1 MQKVS
6 PALIKIVLLVIC
18 LAIPA
23 VSFGHNLWLNATDYS
38 PTFSKRTGAHTKIYF
53 GFGHKFPVHDFL
65 DKEKLVEF
73 KLIKPDGQSQNLEPG
88 EGGFL
93 ATPLI
98 IKKEGAHVV
107 AAATRNGFYT
117 MYMKD
122 GRIQHK
128 LGSKEGLEGVI
139 LSLYYENYTKALI
152 NVGETKVDA
161 YSIPVGHGIE
171 IVPLE
176 NPYLKKMGDTL
187 ELQVLHKG
195 RPAAFCNIFAT
206 YAGFS
211 PTEDYAFANKTNGR
225 GITKIRLL
233 QPGHWVVKAVILK
246 PATEELREKCIK
258 MKYSAMISFE
268 VP

>member
-1 MQKVS
+1 MPEGHHVLILKILNLS
-6 PALIKIVLLVIC
+6 GLGTRKTMKKISYALLKIVLLVIC
-18 LAIPA
+18 IAIPA

-38 PTFSKRTGAHTKIYF
+38 PAFSKRTGARTKIYF

-73 KLIKPDGQSQNLEPG
+73 KLIKPDGRSQDLEPG

-128 LGSKEGLEGVI
+128 LGSKKGDDI
-139 LSLYYENYTKALI
+139 L
-152 NVGETKVDA
+152 
-161 YSIPVGHGIE
+161 
-171 IVPLE
+171 
-176 NPYLKKMGDTL
+176 
-187 ELQVLHKG
+187 
-195 RPAAFCNIFAT
+195 
-206 YAGFS
+206 
-211 PTEDYAFANKTNGR
+211 
-225 GITKIRLL
+225 
-233 QPGHWVVKAVILK
+233 
-246 PATEELREKCIK
+246 
-258 MKYSAMISFE
+258 
-268 VP
+268 